1 MKNIFAGSLL
11 ILFALMCSCQKQ
23 DSTTDVQLAQQK
35 AELETRERA
44 LDERLNSLDERVSSL
59 DQRVKALAENAT
71 ANTRLNSA
79 AVQDQGADPAQVQ
92 AERDKTMRQVPA
104 EIRSMMVNDLKK
116 KADMD
121 RERQAQRIQ
130 SQPGPDKLQSQIQRK
145 LQMSS
150 GAVFPSAESGSQTPS
165 SAVETGSSSPSSATE
180 PSSPTSSPAPQ

>member
-23 DSTTDVQLAQQK
+23 DSTTEVQLAQQK
-35 AELETRERA
+35 AELETREKA

-71 ANTRLNSA
+71 ANTRLNPA
-79 AVQDQGADPAQVQ
+79 AIQDQGADPAQVQ
-92 AERDKTMRQVPA
+92 AERDKTIRQVPA

-150 GAVFPSAESGSQTPS
+150 GAVFPSAES
-165 SAVETGSSSPSSATE
+165 SSPTAPPAAEAGSPTASPAIEDTSS
-180 PSSPTSSPAPQ
+180 TSSPAP